1 MIADKMKE
9 GKVYSGKE
17 LKELVGDNG
26 DRTATDF
33 EKGKLIYSH
42 HDLGQYYCEMA
53 AQVIN

>member
-26 DRTATDF
+26 DRTTTDF

-42 HDLGQYYCEMA
+42 DLVQYYCEMA